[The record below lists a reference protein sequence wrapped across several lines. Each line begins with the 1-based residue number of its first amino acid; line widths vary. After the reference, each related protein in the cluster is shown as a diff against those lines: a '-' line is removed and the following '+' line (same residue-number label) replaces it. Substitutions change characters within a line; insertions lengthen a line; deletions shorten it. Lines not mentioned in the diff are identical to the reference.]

1 MIDYERLYK
10 FRFRHVNDTRRQRVW
25 DVIAVDVHRRMRKPR
40 VVLDAGG
47 GGGQFINAV
56 PAEERWMVD
65 RLSYGNINAGVK
77 VILEDILEVD
87 MPHEYFDGVFISNVL
102 EHLPTQEAVAMLLG
116 RLRGFIRPGG
126 VIAVMGPNFRYCS
139 KRYFDCADHTLALT
153 HASVEEHLYAAGFN
167 PLEVRKRYLPFS
179 FSGLLPSSP
188 WLVAMYLR
196 ATPAHAILGKQFLV
210 VADRT

>member
-1 MIDYERLYK
+1 MIDYERLYR
-10 FRFRHVNDTRRQRVW
+10 FRFRNVDDGRRQRVW
-25 DVIAVDVHRRMRKPR
+25 NVIAVDVHRRMRNPR

-65 RLSYGNINAGVK
+65 RLSYGNIDSGVK
-77 VILEDILEVD
+77 VILEDILDVD
-87 MPHEYFDGVFISNVL
+87 MRHEYFDGVFVSNVL

-116 RLRGFIRPGG
+116 RLRKFIKPGG

-139 KRYFDCADHTLALT
+139 SRYFDCADHTLALT
-153 HASVEEHLYAAGFN
+153 HASVEEHLYAAGFK
-167 PLEVRKRYLPFS
+167 PVVVRKRYLPFS

-188 WLVAMYLR
+188 FLVALYLKV
-196 ATPAHAILGKQFLV
+196 TPAHAILGKQFLV

>member
-1 MIDYERLYK
+1 MIDYERLYR
-10 FRFRHVNDTRRQRVW
+10 FRFRNVDDGRRQRVW
-25 DVIAVDVHRRMRKPR
+25 NVIAVDVHRRMRNPR

-65 RLSYGNINAGVK
+65 RLSYGNIDSGVK
-77 VILEDILEVD
+77 VILEDILDVD
-87 MPHEYFDGVFISNVL
+87 MPHEYFDGVFVSNVL

-116 RLRGFIRPGG
+116 RLRKFIKPGG

-139 KRYFDCADHTLALT
+139 SRYFDCADHTLALT
-153 HASVEEHLYAAGFN
+153 HASVEEHLYAAGFK
-167 PLEVRKRYLPFS
+167 PVVVRKRYLPFS

-188 WLVAMYLR
+188 FLVALYLKV
-196 ATPAHAILGKQFLV
+196 TPAHAILGKQFLV

>member
-1 MIDYERLYK
+1 M
-10 FRFRHVNDTRRQRVW
+10 RR
-25 DVIAVDVHRRMRKPR
+25 PR
-40 VVLDAGG
+40 VVLDVGG
-47 GGGQFINAV
+47 GAGQFINAV

-77 VILEDILEVD
+77 VVLEDILEID
-87 MPHEYFDGVFISNVL
+87 LPHDYFDGVFISNLL

-116 RLRGFIRPGG
+116 RLRAFIRPGG

-167 PLEVRKRYLPFS
+167 PVEVRKRYLPFS

-188 WLVAMYLR
+188 LLVAMYLR

-210 VADRT
+210 VANRM